1 MVDAPSQAGSDNSS
15 VFLELEKSF
24 RDLENKSNLRVLH
37 AGDLSHLYLNKKTE
51 AYYANCRFIYI
62 RSIEH
67 YLSLFPADETVEV
80 DATVPANVSGWDLKK
95 TLIALLKGNPEPLDW
110 VQLKDPYAGHEEF
123 PKSLISFALEHCD
136 PVRFALY
143 HYNRLERQKHRFDG
157 VALSE
162 IVPERLYDL
171 IRSSLVLRWYNQ
183 NRYQGIPPSRLTEIA
198 EATFIRP
205 VLRGEIEELVERSE
219 AGMIKDVVRPAG
231 AINDLILSELEAG
244 PALLARRRRPFTKET
259 AAQADRFFLKWAVH
273 PKN

>member
-1 MVDAPSQAGSDNSS
+1 MGAPSQIGSDSS
-15 VFLELEKSF
+15 TVFFELEKSF
-24 RDLENKSNLRVLH
+24 RVLENDSNLRVLH
-37 AGDLSHLYLNKKTE
+37 AGDLSHLYLNKKPE
-51 AYYANCRFIYI
+51 ASYADCRFIYI

-67 YLSLFPADETVEV
+67 YLSLFPAEETVEV
-80 DATVPANVSGWDLKK
+80 DVNVAANVSGWDLKK

-110 VQLKDPYAGHEEF
+110 VQLKHPFAGHDEF
-123 PKSLISFALEHCD
+123 PNSLISFALEHCD

-143 HYNRLERQKHRFDG
+143 HYSRLERQKHRFDG

-171 IRSSLVLRWYNQ
+171 IRSSMVLRWYNQ
-183 NRYQGIPPSRLTEIA
+183 NRYQGVPPSRLSDLS

-219 AGMIKDVVRPAG
+219 AGLIKDVVRPAG

-244 PALLARRRRPFTKET
+244 PALLSRRRKPFTQET
-259 AAQADRFFLKWAVH
+259 AALADRFFLKWAVA

>member
-1 MVDAPSQAGSDNSS
+1 MGAPSQVGSESSS
-15 VFLELEKSF
+15 VFMELEKSF
-24 RDLENKSNLRVLH
+24 RDLENERNLRVLH
-37 AGDLSHLYLNKKTE
+37 AGDLSHLYLHKKSE
-51 AYYANCRFIYI
+51 AHYANCRFIYI

-67 YLSLFPADETVEV
+67 YLSLFPVDETVDV
-80 DATVPANVSGWDLKK
+80 DVNVPANVSGWDLKK

-110 VQLKDPYAGHEEF
+110 VQLRDPYAGHDEF

-143 HYNRLERQKHRFDG
+143 HYNRIERQKHRFDG
-157 VALSE
+157 VSLGE

-183 NRYQGIPPSRLTEIA
+183 NRYQGVPPSRLSDIA

-231 AINDLILSELEAG
+231 AINDLILAELEAG
-244 PALLARRRRPFTKET
+244 PALLARRRRQFTQET
-259 AAQADRFFLKWAVH
+259 AAQADRFFLKWAVV